1 MYVLIHSFIH
11 LGILKNIYAVC
22 WQLNI
27 YIFEEYEWS
36 QNSTQKMKTF
46 ERFLP
51 TPAVGS
57 GINVNGDIFVTD
69 TYSSFVLPP

>member
-36 QNSTQKMKTF
+36 QNSTQMFKHENILT
-46 ERFLP
+46 
-51 TPAVGS
+51 
-57 GINVNGDIFVTD
+57 IFTNSRCRLWYKCEWRYFCD
-69 TYSSFVLPP
+69 RYI